1 MASLKFDTDNDATNS
16 GPSRRRS
23 KLLKTPFIGAIIVFV
38 LVAVGFGYWMFPTH
52 NEHSVCNT
60 NECRDTASVVLSKIN
75 PQINPCD
82 NFYDFSCGTYV
93 DKMIIPE
100 DKTHINRLTDIADK
114 VHEQLKDIITAEPP
128 ESAPKH
134 FRQPNMLYKACM
146 NTTRI
151 ESLGSI
157 PITTIANSMG
167 GWPLIVGDKWD
178 EDNWT
183 WQDQIKKFHRGGFNM
198 NYIIKFSIKVDLQN
212 TTKRIMTVSS
222 AIKLQLNLIVLCSLV
237 GCIEFVLSREYLVR
251 GFNETLVSAY
261 YDYMVDIAVLFG
273 AKKDEAKKQLLQSLE
288 FEIALAN
295 ISWPIEK
302 RHNHSELYNLRTPQ
316 QLQAEYPY
324 VDWVDYMNALLPEGL
339 SVQDDEII
347 NLIEPPFFDQLGK
360 LLARTPNR
368 VIANYLMWRIHEFSL
383 SYLSEEFHTRK
394 QKYIMIL
401 AGHQEQRAR
410 WKECVYIVSKI
421 LSKSV
426 ALMYVPKH
434 FDENSKSNVLEM
446 VNNIRNVFNEILDEV
461 NWMDDKTRLEAKN
474 KLHKMATNIGY
485 PDELLDNEKLNK
497 YYEKLE
503 IDPNNYFKS
512 YLAFNIFQTN
522 CIFNRLRLPVNKT
535 NLANHAKTTE
545 VDASYSA
552 EGNSIYI
559 PAGILQG
566 DFYNANRPNYMN
578 FGAIGYIIGHE
589 ISHGFDVDGR
599 QFDEEGNMRDWWQP
613 DTQKA
618 YLKKAQCIIEQYGN
632 YTEPKTGLKL
642 NGINTQ
648 SENIADN
655 VGIKMAYRAYKRW
668 VEKHGEEQRLP
679 GLDYTPQQMFW
690 ISVAHTWC
698 TKYRKEYLD
707 LWIKTDEHSPSEFRI
722 LGPLSNSKEFSKDF
736 QCPEGSPMNPVH
748 KCEVW

>member
-1 MASLKFDTDNDATNS
+1 
-16 GPSRRRS
+16 
-23 KLLKTPFIGAIIVFV
+23 
-38 LVAVGFGYWMFPTH
+38 
-52 NEHSVCNT
+52 VCIT
-60 NECRDTASVVLSKIN
+60 KECRDTASVVLSKIN
-75 PQINPCD
+75 PQINPCE
-82 NFYDFSCGTYV
+82 NFYEFTCGTYV

-100 DKTHINRLTDIADK
+100 DKTNIDTFTVIVDK
-114 VHEQLKDIITAEPP
+114 VQEQLKDIITTEPP
-128 ESAPKH
+128 EGAPKH

-146 NTTRI
+146 NTSEYNLFTALRHNICISSSARI

-198 NYIIKFSIKVDLQN
+198 NYIIEFSIDVDLQN
-212 TTKRIMTVSS
+212 TTKRMMTLDVSES
-222 AIKLQLNLIVLCSLV
+222 
-237 GCIEFVLSREYLVR
+237 FLSREYLVK

-295 ISWPIEK
+295 ISWSIEK
-302 RHNHSELYNLRTPQ
+302 RLNLSELYNLRTPQ
-316 QLQAEYPY
+316 QLHAAYPY

-360 LLARTPNR
+360 LLVKTPNR

-383 SYLSEEFHTRK
+383 SYISQEFHTRK
-394 QKYIMIL
+394 EKYYMTVD
-401 AGHQEQRAR
+401 GHQEPKAR
-410 WKECVYIVSKI
+410 WKECVDIVSESLGI
-421 LSKSV
+421 SV
-426 ALMYVPKH
+426 ASMYVPKH
-434 FDENSKSNVLEM
+434 FDENSKSSVLEM
-446 VNNIRNVFNEILDEV
+446 VTNIRNVFNEILDEV

-474 KLHKMATNIGY
+474 KLHKMATYIGY
-485 PDELLDNEKLNK
+485 PDELLDNEKLTK
-497 YYEKLE
+497 YYDKLE
-503 IDPNNYFKS
+503 IDPDNYLKS
-512 YLAFNIFQTN
+512 YLALNIFNTN
-522 CIFNRLRLPVNKT
+522 YIFNKLRLPVNKT
-535 NLANHAKTTE
+535 DWVDHAQSTD
-545 VDASYSA
+545 VNAFYSL
-552 EGNSIYI
+552 EGNNIQF

-578 FGAIGYIIGHE
+578 FGAIGYFIGHE
-589 ISHGFDVDGR
+589 VSHGFDVEGR
-599 QFDEEGNMRDWWQP
+599 QFDEEGNIRDWWQP

-618 YLKKAQCIIEQYGN
+618 YLQKAQCITEQYGK
-632 YTEPKTGLKL
+632 YTEPKTGLRVFQLKYLIHERVLKLYYVSFQL

-655 VGIKMAYRAYKRW
+655 VGIKMAYRAYQGW
-668 VEKHGEEQRLP
+668 VEKHGEKQRLP

-690 ISVAHTWC
+690 ISVGQTWC
-698 TKYRKEYLD
+698 TKDRKEDLD
-707 LWIKTDEHSPSEFRI
+707 LLITTDEHSPSEFRV
-722 LGPLSNSKEFSKDF
+722 LGPLSNLKEFSKDF
-736 QCPEGSPMNPVH
+736 QCPEGSSMNPVN

>member
-1 MASLKFDTDNDATNS
+1 MTSLKFDTVNNATNVD
-16 GPSRRRS
+16 PPRHRS
-23 KLLKTPFIGAIIVFV
+23 KLLKTLFIGAIIVFV
-38 LVAVGFGYWMFPTH
+38 FIAVGLGYWAFNTH
-52 NEHSVCNT
+52 NEYSVCNT
-60 NECRDTASVVLSKIN
+60 KECRDTASVVLSKIN

-82 NFYDFSCGTYV
+82 NFYEFSCGTYFDKVIIPDDKTNIDTFTDIV
-93 DKMIIPE
+93 DK
-100 DKTHINRLTDIADK
+100 
-114 VHEQLKDIITAEPP
+114 VQEQLKNIITAEPP
-128 ESAPKH
+128 ESTPKH

-151 ESLGSI
+151 ESLGSM

-167 GWPLIVGDKWD
+167 GWPLIVGNKWD

-183 WQDQIKKFHRGGFNM
+183 WQDQIKKFHRGGFRM
-198 NYIIKFSIKVDLQN
+198 DYIIAFSASVDLQN
-212 TTKRIMTVSS
+212 TTKRMMTLDVS
-222 AIKLQLNLIVLCSLV
+222 NL
-237 GCIEFVLSREYLVR
+237 FLSREYLVK
-251 GFNETLVSAY
+251 GLNETLVSAY

-302 RHNHSELYNLRTPQ
+302 RHNYSELYNLRTPQ
-316 QLQAEYPY
+316 QLQAAYPY
-324 VDWVDYMNALLPEGL
+324 VDWVDYMNALLSEGL

-394 QKYIMIL
+394 DKYYMTVD
-401 AGHQEQRAR
+401 GHQEPRAR
-410 WKECVYIVSKI
+410 WKECVDIVSES

-426 ALMYVPKH
+426 ASMYVPKH
-434 FDENSKSNVLEM
+434 FDVSSKSSVLEM
-446 VNNIRNVFNEILDEV
+446 VTNIRNVFNEILDEV
-461 NWMDDKTRLEAKN
+461 NWMDDMTRLEAKN
-474 KLHKMATNIGY
+474 KLHKMGTYIGY
-485 PDELLDNEKLNK
+485 PDEILDNEKLTK

-503 IDPNNYFKS
+503 IDPNNYLKS
-512 YLAFNIFQTN
+512 YIAFNKFQTN
-522 CIFNRLRLPVNKT
+522 YIFNKLRLPVNKT
-535 NLANHAKTTE
+535 DLADHAQTTE

-552 EGNSIYI
+552 EGNSIHF

-566 DFYNANRPNYMN
+566 DYYNANRPKYMN
-578 FGAIGYIIGHE
+578 FGAIGYFIGHE
-589 ISHGFDVDGR
+589 VTHGFDFEGR

-618 YLKKAQCIIEQYGN
+618 YLQKAQCITEQYGN
-632 YTEPKTGLKL
+632 YTEPETGLKL

-655 VGIKMAYRAYKRW
+655 VGIKMAYRAYQRW
-668 VEKHGEEQRLP
+668 VEKHGTEQRLS
-679 GLDYTPQQMFW
+679 GLNYTPQQMFW
-690 ISVAHTWC
+690 ISVAQTWC
-698 TKYRKEYLD
+698 TKDRKEYLD
-707 LWIKTDEHSPSEFRI
+707 YVITTDGHSPSQFRV

-736 QCPEGSPMNPVH
+736 QCPEDSPMNPVH
-748 KCEVW
+748 KCDVW